1 MAAVA
6 THHCLLANYV
16 VLFWIEIKDFSVKN
30 LKWWQIATA
39 VTFVVQAVTVAIC
52 QKICVILS
60 LERFVLEKN
69 SFNGKTEYPYNIY
82 RRNNR
87 HD

>member
-1 MAAVA
+1 MVANCHRRDFLLFRQLAVA
-6 THHCLLANYV
+6 
-16 VLFWIEIKDFSVKN
+16 
-30 LKWWQIATA
+30 
-39 VTFVVQAVTVAIC
+39 VAIC

>member
-1 MAAVA
+1 VSAVA

-39 VTFVVQAVTVAIC
+39 VTFVVQAVDGYGCYLPKNMCNFVVG
-52 QKICVILS
+52 KICF
-60 LERFVLEKN
+60 RK
-69 SFNGKTEYPYNIY
+69 K
-82 RRNNR
+82 
-87 HD
+87 

>member
-1 MAAVA
+1 MVA
-6 THHCLLANYV
+6 NCHRRDFCCSGSWLLRL
-16 VLFWIEIKDFSVKN
+16 LFAK
-30 LKWWQIATA
+30 
-39 VTFVVQAVTVAIC
+39 
-52 QKICVILS
+52 KICVILS